1 MKVSTTTSRIAK
13 RFDDFTSIKVIADA
27 GFDAVDYSMFCM
39 NEEENCIL
47 NTDAYKEH
55 ILKVK
60 EYETISLEELLEKN
74 TNNEN
79 SLFVMMKIQIN

>member
-39 NEEENCIL
+39 NEEENCISKQEEKKKTIML
-47 NTDAYKEH
+47 AIIITIVSIEIN
-55 ILKVK
+55 IL
-60 EYETISLEELLEKN
+60 
-74 TNNEN
+74 
-79 SLFVMMKIQIN
+79 LFVICL